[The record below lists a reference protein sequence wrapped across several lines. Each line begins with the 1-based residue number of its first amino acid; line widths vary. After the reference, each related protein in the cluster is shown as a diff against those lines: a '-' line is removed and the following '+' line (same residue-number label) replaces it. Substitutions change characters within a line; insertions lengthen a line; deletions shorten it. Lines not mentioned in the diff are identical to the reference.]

1 MYTIGPFLLW
11 PPAIIGVW
19 NRICYANYDNAWD
32 FVCPEWPLWFALLPP
47 EYQRREHDYLLGV
60 LPVRLGVVAR
70 FSG

>member
-32 FVCPEWPLWFALLPP
+32 FVCPEWPLGLLFFCLLNISAVNTTI
-47 EYQRREHDYLLGV
+47 YWAFYLYD
-60 LPVRLGVVAR
+60 
-70 FSG
+70 